1 MKKEGIQRVDKGRN
15 LKSRDRKE
23 FKEWKMKEFK
33 E

>member
-23 FKEWKMKEFK
+23 FKE
-33 E
+33 